1 VSSQQGLER
10 KLLFY
15 RGVAVVLAALL
26 GLLALKLVRLS
37 RQVGDFGEA
46 GQTWT
51 VDLADRAQLI
61 EETRGDQADYSETYL
76 VTPEGSVHLHAM
88 GHLQVTPLHLHPAS
102 EELVVIAS
110 GTAHVT
116 HAWGAEGGVERRE
129 ADYPPGSVI
138 ASPRFTAHEWS
149 NRAPDRMLF
158 NVVFTSPRFSGNFY
172 VHPDDPRIRG
182 EAPCTLD
189 PVREA
194 TEQLTRLPQLG
205 GRLWS
210 KKVSSSWRLPPT
222 SGAPVM
228 AYVFAGQGTVDGE
241 ALKPDTLVHLESR
254 GALELRAEAPLSL
267 LLFDVTGKA
276 LPGRGEP

>member
-1 VSSQQGLER
+1 MSSLER

-15 RGVAVVLAALL
+15 RGVALVLAALL
-26 GLLALKLVRLS
+26 GLLALKLVRLG

-46 GQTWT
+46 GATWT
-51 VDLADRAQLI
+51 VDLADRVQLI

-76 VTPEGSVHLHAM
+76 ATPEGSVHLHAL

-116 HAWGAEGGVERRE
+116 HAWGADGGAAMRE
-129 ADYPPGSVI
+129 ADEPPGSVV
-138 ASPRFTAHEWS
+138 ASPRLTAHEWS

-182 EAPCTLD
+182 AAPSTLD

-194 TEQLTRLPQLG
+194 GEQLTRLPQLG

-210 KKVSSSWRLPPT
+210 KRVSSAWRLPPT
-222 SGAPVM
+222 DGAPVM
-228 AYVFAGQGTVDGE
+228 AYVFAGRGIVEGQV
-241 ALKPDTLVHLESR
+241 LKPDTLAHLESR
-254 GALELRAEAPLSL
+254 GELELRASAPLVL

-276 LPGRGEP
+276 LPGHAEP